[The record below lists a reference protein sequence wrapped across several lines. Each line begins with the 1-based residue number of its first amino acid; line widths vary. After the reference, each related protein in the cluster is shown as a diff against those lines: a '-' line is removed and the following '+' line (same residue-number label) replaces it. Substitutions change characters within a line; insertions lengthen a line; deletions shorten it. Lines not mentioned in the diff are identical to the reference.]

1 MSAAAKKKKKEPKWL
16 TEEVLF
22 IIHAQQIERY
32 GGVHG
37 VLDENVVLAALQRPI
52 NRWSYEESV
61 DFADLAAL
69 YLVAFAGTQ
78 GFYDGNKRTGLA
90 CALVFLELNSV
101 SLEPDPTE
109 LFELTLRVATHRI
122 ADKEA
127 AIWFRKRLKQRR

>member
-1 MSAAAKKKKKEPKWL
+1 VSAAAKKKEPKWL

-52 NRWSYEESV
+52 NLWSYEKSV

-78 GFYDGNKRTGLA
+78 GFNDGNKRTGLA
-90 CALVFLELNSV
+90 CALVFLGLNSV
-101 SLEPDPTE
+101 SFEADATE
-109 LFELTLRVATHRI
+109 LYELTLRIATHKI
-122 ADKEA
+122 GDKGA
-127 AIWFRKRLKQRR
+127 ATWFRKRLK

>member
-1 MSAAAKKKKKEPKWL
+1 VSAAAKKKEPKWL

-52 NRWSYEESV
+52 NLWSYEKSV
-61 DFADLAAL
+61 GFADLAAL

-78 GFYDGNKRTGLA
+78 GFNDGNKRTGLA
-90 CALVFLELNSV
+90 CALVFLALNSV
-101 SLEPDPTE
+101 RFEPDPTE
-109 LFELTLRVATHRI
+109 LYELTLRVATHQLG
-122 ADKEA
+122 DKGA
-127 AIWFRKRLKQRR
+127 ANWFRKRLK

>member
-1 MSAAAKKKKKEPKWL
+1 MSAAGKKKEPKWL
-16 TEEVLF
+16 TEEILF

-37 VLDENVVLAALQRPI
+37 VLDENAVLAALQRPV
-52 NRWSYEESV
+52 NRWSYEKSV

-78 GFYDGNKRTGLA
+78 GFNDGNKRTGLA
-90 CALVFLELNSV
+90 CSLVFLALNDV
-101 SLEPDPTE
+101 SFEPDPTE

-122 ADKEA
+122 RDKDVA
-127 AIWFRKRLKQRR
+127 SWFRDRLKR

>member
-101 SLEPDPTE
+101 SFEPDPTE

-127 AIWFRKRLKQRR
+127 AIWFRKRLKQR

>member
-1 MSAAAKKKKKEPKWL
+1 VSAAAKKKKKEPSWL

-22 IIHAQQIERY
+22 IVHAQQIERY

-52 NRWSYEESV
+52 NRWAYEKSV

-90 CALVFLELNSV
+90 CALVFLDLNSA
-101 SLEPDPTE
+101 SFEADPTE
-109 LFELTLRVATHRI
+109 LFELTLKVATHQI
-122 ADKEA
+122 EDNKV
-127 AIWFRKRLKQRR
+127 AIWFRKRLK